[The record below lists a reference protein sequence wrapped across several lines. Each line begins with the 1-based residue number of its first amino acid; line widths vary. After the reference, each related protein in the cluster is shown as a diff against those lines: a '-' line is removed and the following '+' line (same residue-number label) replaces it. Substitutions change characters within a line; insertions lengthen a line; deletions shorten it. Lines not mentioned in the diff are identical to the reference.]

1 MTSAVKMQALGH
13 MGPISSIGAA
23 TNYTVDASNDG
34 LGWVFISE
42 TADPITKVWF
52 RYGARTGTPP
62 TFRISLQA
70 LNSSGNPDGTVLG
83 GGSPASATFTPPA
96 DTSWDGTGRWITLD
110 NAYTPTRGQLLAS
123 VIEYDSGTIDASNN
137 SSFSRSISGSMN
149 VSIGLPNAVTEVA
162 GVWGKHNFAPVF
174 AYGTATQKFGRPFV
188 SPNTSTS
195 SVVGNRRTMAFTMP
209 SGLMSTYQLSGVS
222 FLGRLGSAG
231 TTVKIGIWDTSGAVV
246 AETATIDCDASGSVT
261 NAVNTFAF
269 FNSLVTLTAGT
280 KYYIGAEILTSGATG
295 VLGVVLTEASDRQC
309 YPMGEQRLLAN
320 WNGSAWTETDTVLP
334 LVELIFEDITVP
346 SGGGETSFISIG

>member
-1 MTSAVKMQALGH
+1 MQALGH
-13 MGPISSIGAA
+13 MGPITAVGVP
-23 TNYTVDASNDG
+23 TNYTLDATNDG
-34 LGWVFISE
+34 IAWVFVSE
-42 TADPITKVWF
+42 TSDPITRLWF

-70 LNSSGNPDGTVLG
+70 LDASGNPDGTVLG
-83 GGSPASATFTPPA
+83 GGSPASVTFTPPA

-123 VIEYDSGTIDASNN
+123 VIEWSSGTIDASNS
-137 SSFSRSISGSMN
+137 SSFSRTITGSMN
-149 VSIGLPNAVTEVA
+149 VSVGLPNAVTEVA
-162 GVWGKHNFAPVF
+162 GVWGKHNFAPGF
-174 AYGTATQKFGRPFV
+174 AYGTATQKFGRPIIGV
-188 SPNTSTS
+188 YTATS

-209 SGLMSTYQLSGVS
+209 SGIMSTYQLSGVV
-222 FLGRLGSAG
+222 FTGRLGSAG
-231 TTVKIGIWDTSGAVV
+231 TTVKIAVWDTSGAVI
-246 AETATIDCDASGSVT
+246 AETATIDCDASGSIT

-280 KYYIGAEILTSGATG
+280 KYYIGAEILTSGSTG
-295 VLGVVLTEASDRQC
+295 VLGLNLSEASDRQC
-309 YPMGEQRLLAN
+309 YPMGEQRLLAT